1 MKLRLLYIK
10 QELFGLYLGQV
21 CVILAKLLVRNLAEL
36 LVRNLAELVLLIKK
50 LHIS

>member
-10 QELFGLYLGQV
+10 QELFGLYLGQR
-21 CVILAKLLVRNLAEL
+21 CVILVKLLVH
-36 LVRNLAELVLLIKK
+36 NLAELVLLIKK